1 VRLKHSYPV
10 IALCVFALVSSMGA
24 QEAVTPRHTGVPQDW
39 STHHIVFSRDGLL
52 QHPEILYREPRVLH
66 QVMQRWQAPNSDV
79 FRGVSQASGL
89 NNSSDHRDWN
99 FPLVKGKVSP
109 NMYPAKYSFD
119 PTLPPSCAND
129 YAVFG
134 ITAVGNV
141 GTGGGQAN
149 LIGFNNLYSGPGP
162 GLCGSGGPSVFF
174 AYNTTTVAGG
184 KIVTSPV
191 ISEDGTKIAFVESVP
206 GTTPQAI
213 FHVLTWTANQGTITA
228 AAVPTMTSATFSPTS
243 DCTTSSPWVDYSADI
258 AYVGSDNGI
267 LYKITNVF
275 KGTPAVDNTFPWPV
289 LVSKNNR
296 LSPPVQDS
304 SRSILMVGSGNGSL
318 YQIKTNTGAATP
330 YPIGKAGAKSAGVLT
345 APAVDV
351 SNGTTFAVS
360 ANDGNS
366 AVLVEV
372 DTCCFSNPVKVR
384 IGIGAASGTAMS
396 INEPAFDNQ
405 YFTDPN
411 TGHIRLCG
419 NNPNLALLD
428 TSPWQYS
435 FGFSAGRMNPATS
448 SSQQLLTST
457 AAQCTGW
464 TEFFNPNINGG
475 TDFFFFGLTQDCA
488 GPATSGCVVEQI
500 GTSTVARAPVNG
512 GPSGIIV
519 DNYSTA
525 AQAHSIYLTA
535 EKANTAYKFT
545 QNGLQ

>member
-1 VRLKHSYPV
+1 VRPKHSYPV
-10 IALCVFALVSSMGA
+10 IALCVFALVSSMRA
-24 QEAVTPRHTGVPQDW
+24 QEAVTPRHIGVPQDW

-66 QVMQRWQAPNSDV
+66 QAMQRWQAPNSDV
-79 FRGVSQASGL
+79 FRGVSQASPV
-89 NNSSDHRDWN
+89 NNSGDHRDWSVS
-99 FPLVKGKVSP
+99 LVKGHVSA

-119 PTLPPSCAND
+119 PTLPPDCLND

-134 ITAVGNV
+134 IAAIGAP
-141 GTGGGQAN
+141 GGQAN
-149 LIGFNNLYSGPGP
+149 LIAFNNLYSGTLPT
-162 GLCGSGGPSVFF
+162 GLCGTAPTVFF
-174 AYNTTTVAGG
+174 AYNITTVAGG
-184 KIVTSPV
+184 RIFTSPV

-213 FHVLTWTANQGTITA
+213 FHVLTWTAHQGTITA
-228 AAVPTMTSATFSPTS
+228 AAPATMTSATFSATS

-258 AYVGSDNGI
+258 AYVGSDNGT
-267 LYKITNVF
+267 LYKITGVF
-275 KGTPAVDNTFPWPV
+275 KGTPTVVNNW

-296 LSPPVQDS
+296 LSPPVLDS
-304 SRSILMVGSGNGSL
+304 SRGVLMVGSGNGSL
-318 YQIKTNTGAATP
+318 YQVDTTTGVATP
-330 YPIGKAGAKSAGVLT
+330 HAIGKAGAKSAGVLT

-351 SNGTTFAVS
+351 TNGTTFAVS
-360 ANDGNS
+360 ANDGSS

-372 DTCCFSNPVKVR
+372 DTCCLNVLAKVR
-384 IGIGAASGTAMS
+384 LGIGAASGTAMS
-396 INEPAFDNQ
+396 IGEPAFDNQ

-435 FGFSAGRMNPATS
+435 FGFSGPRINPATS
-448 SSQQLLTST
+448 SSQQLLPST

-475 TDFFFFGLTQDCA
+475 TDFFFFGLTQDCI
-488 GPATSGCVVEQI
+488 GTSGCVVEQI
-500 GTSTVARAPVNG
+500 GTSTVAKAAVNG

-525 AQAHSIYLTA
+525 PQAHSIYLTA

>member
-1 VRLKHSYPV
+1 VRPKHCYPV
-10 IALCVFALVSSMGA
+10 IALCVFALVSSMRA
-24 QEAVTPRHTGVPQDW
+24 QEAVTPRHIGVPQDW

-66 QVMQRWQAPNSDV
+66 QAMQRWQAPNSDV
-79 FRGVSQASGL
+79 FRSVSQASPE
-89 NNSSDHRDWN
+89 NNSSDHRDWSVS
-99 FPLVKGKVSP
+99 LVKGHVSA

-119 PTLPPSCAND
+119 PTLPPDCLND

-134 ITAVGNV
+134 IAAIGAAT
-141 GTGGGQAN
+141 QAN
-149 LIGFNNLYSGPGP
+149 LIAFNNLYSGTLPT
-162 GLCGSGGPSVFF
+162 GLCGTAPTVFF
-174 AYNTTTVAGG
+174 AYNITTVPGG
-184 KIVTSPV
+184 RVFTSPV

-228 AAVPTMTSATFSPTS
+228 PAAPTMTSATFSPTS

-258 AYVGSDNGI
+258 AYVGSDNGT

-275 KGTPAVDNTFPWPV
+275 KGTPLVVNTPPWPV
-289 LVSKNNR
+289 LVSRNNR
-296 LSPPVQDS
+296 LSPPVLDS
-304 SRSILMVGSGNGSL
+304 SLGYLMVGSGNGSL
-318 YQIKTNTGAATP
+318 YQVDTTTGVATP
-330 YPIGKAGAKSAGVLT
+330 HAIGKAGAKSAGVLT

-351 SNGTTFAVS
+351 TNGTTFAVS
-360 ANDGNS
+360 ANDGSS

-372 DTCCFSNPVKVR
+372 DTCCFTNPRKVR

-396 INEPAFDNQ
+396 IGEPAFDNQ

-475 TDFFFFGLTQDCA
+475 TDFFFFGLTQDCTGA
-488 GPATSGCVVEQI
+488 GTSGCVVEQI
-500 GTSTVARAPVNG
+500 GTSTVATAAVNG
-512 GPSGIIV
+512 GPSGISV

-525 AQAHSIYLTA
+525 KQASSIYLTA

>member
-1 VRLKHSYPV
+1 VGPKDSYAA
-10 IALCVFALVSSMGA
+10 IALCLFALVSGMRA
-24 QEAVTPRHTGVPQDW
+24 QEVVTPQHIGVPQDW
-39 STHHIVFSRDGLL
+39 STHHVVFSRNGLL
-52 QHPEILYREPRVLH
+52 QHPEILYRESRVLH
-66 QVMQRWQAPNSDV
+66 QATQRWQAPNSDV
-79 FRGVSQASGL
+79 FRGVPQASET
-89 NNSSDHRDWN
+89 NNSGDHRDWSV
-99 FPLVKGKVSP
+99 PLIKGKVSP

-134 ITAVGNV
+134 ITAAGNV

-149 LIGFNNLYSGPGP
+149 LIGFNNLYSGPG
-162 GLCGSGGPSVFF
+162 GLCGSGGPSVLF

-184 KIVTSPV
+184 KIITSPV
-191 ISEDGTKIAFVESVP
+191 ISEDGTKIAFVESVS

-228 AAVPTMTSATFSPTS
+228 AAAPTMTSATFSPTS
-243 DCTTSSPWVDYSADI
+243 NCSTSSPWVDYSTDI
-258 AYVGSDNGI
+258 AYIGADNGV
-267 LYKITNVF
+267 LYKITGVF
-275 KGTPAVDNTFPWPV
+275 KGTPTVAKTSKWPV

-296 LSPPVQDS
+296 LSPPVLDS
-304 SRSILMVGSGNGSL
+304 TLGVLMVGSGNGSL
-318 YQIKTNTGAATP
+318 YQIDTTAVVPTP
-330 YPIGKAGAKSAGVLT
+330 FPIGKAGAKSTGVLT

-351 SNGTTFAVS
+351 TNGTTFAVS
-360 ANDGNS
+360 ANDGTS
-366 AVLVEV
+366 AVLVQV
-372 DTCCFSNPVKVR
+372 GTFGFSNPIRVR
-384 IGIGAASGTAMS
+384 IGIGAATGTASS
-396 INEPAFDNQ
+396 IGEPAFDNQ
-405 YFTDPN
+405 YFNDPS

-419 NNPNLALLD
+419 NNPNLTLND

-435 FGFSAGRMNPATS
+435 FGFTGARMNPAIS

-464 TEFFNPNINGG
+464 TELFNPNVGGG
-475 TDFFFFGLTQDCA
+475 TDFFFFGLTQDCI
-488 GPATSGCVVEQI
+488 GTLGCVVEEI
-500 GTSTVARAPVNG
+500 GTSMVATAAVSG

-525 AQAHSIYLTA
+525 AQASSLYLTA